1 MTSCPAAPRLGRSDG
16 VATRR
21 CRWGGAWCR
30 PRPSRSRHTKK
41 EFKSLRILFCPFTS
55 LTDSEVRTSLLQ
67 GGLVALEPSHEAT
80 WTGGPLQG
88 KCLREGL
95 PLPRCIE
102 SSGDASVQPPK
113 PTPEKWL
120 SPSSPRTPRSTTS
133 SRCAYASRR
142 RLHRRL
148 HETHAA
154 SHRSAI
160 RRARAHALL
169 PARAPQNPRAEL
181 SGHAGKH
188 TRCRVMRRARA
199 APQHAPRRH
208 ARWPPPPLRLHFA
221 FCFFPC

>member
-1 MTSCPAAPRLGRSDG
+1 MCAGEVQKTFHSCHLRLQKVYQKLISQTQSARDLPPEIFGAALQATVLGFSD
-16 VATRR
+16 
-21 CRWGGAWCR
+21 
-30 PRPSRSRHTKK
+30 PMH
-41 EFKSLRILFCPFTS
+41 RIEDT
-55 LTDSEVRTSLLQ
+55 
-67 GGLVALEPSHEAT
+67 
-80 WTGGPLQG
+80 
-88 KCLREGL
+88 
-95 PLPRCIE
+95 
-102 SSGDASVQPPK
+102 SVQPTK

-133 SRCAYASRR
+133 SRCAYSFRR

-148 HETHAA
+148 RETHAA

-208 ARWPPPPLRLHFA
+208 TRWSPPPLRLHFA